1 MEDSLRFAQI
11 KTKRTMKIREVSK
24 DLSYQVFDLCNEL
37 KLAKREFEISNQLK
51 RSSTSVAANIE
62 ESQEA
67 ESKKDFIHKLRISRK
82 ECLESVYWLQLVKD
96 KIETNSDVTPLFNDY
111 KKLSFMIWRITV
123 NSK

>member
-1 MEDSLRFAQI
+1 LKDSLRFAQI
-11 KTKRTMKIREVSK
+11 KTKRNMKIREVSK
-24 DLSYQVFDLCNEL
+24 ELSYQVFDLCNEL
-37 KLAKREFEISNQLK
+37 KLVKREFEISNQLK
-51 RSSTSVAANIE
+51 RSCTSVAANIE
-62 ESQEA
+62 ESQAA

-96 KIETNSDVTPLFNDY
+96 KIETNSDVTPLINEY